1 MTTTTDNAAPPETFT
16 ELNLIR
22 KLWNHAK
29 DRLDDDTL
37 TWIRDNA
44 VSTVSM
50 QAINLATTVEGIG
63 CLVAEDESIGSF
75 QEPGP
80 LSDLLFGLS
89 HQIEH
94 LAALSGLATEVA
106 HLQGYRAAG
115 WAKAPAPKQ
124 QAASY

>member
-1 MTTTTDNAAPPETFT
+1 MTTTTDNTAPLGAFT

-22 KLWNHAK
+22 KLWGHSK

-37 TWIRDNA
+37 AWIRNGA

-50 QAINLATTVEGIG
+50 QASNLAATVEGIG
-63 CLVAEDESIGSF
+63 CLVASDENAGSF

-80 LSDLLFGLS
+80 LSALLFGLS

-94 LAALSGLATEVA
+94 LAALSSLANEVA
-106 HLQGYRAAG
+106 NLQSHRAVG

-124 QAASY
+124 QAVSH

>member
-1 MTTTTDNAAPPETFT
+1 MTPQIGGGRHVFSQKTRHFDPARSKCLSERTCIGVDKPC
-16 ELNLIR
+16 
-22 KLWNHAK
+22 
-29 DRLDDDTL
+29 
-37 TWIRDNA
+37 A

-50 QAINLATTVEGIG
+50 QASNLAATVEGIG
-63 CLVAEDESIGSF
+63 CLVASDENAGSF

-115 WAKAPAPKQ
+115 WAKAPEPKPQ
-124 QAASY
+124 KSASN